1 MLKNVTNRLY
11 ITMEITERQGVFHI
25 SAFIKILRSKGGRTN
40 HMLTANKYPILEF
53 DDNQMAKLNPTAFA
67 GQSFETDK
75 LIITFFPEVMNK
87 LEDNGKIVLER
98 TIHGENPVL
107 IYRFSDENILIT
119 LGQVGCPAC
128 AGNLDLF
135 HAMGITKVMFCGG
148 GGVLDKKIE
157 VGQILVVDGAIR
169 DEGFSYHYI
178 EPARYIYTDPKI
190 TEKITEYLEN
200 NSISY
205 IRGLTWTTD
214 AMFRETPHR
223 IAQRKSEGAKIVEM
237 EQAGCIAVSQFR
249 DFAYGALIYGG
260 DDVSQDEWS
269 KRSWRSREGIRYD
282 LVMLCK
288 TLVNI
293 I

>member
-1 MLKNVTNRLY
+1 
-11 ITMEITERQGVFHI
+11 
-25 SAFIKILRSKGGRTN
+25 
-40 HMLTANKYPILEF
+40 MLTENKYPILEF
-53 DDNQMAKLNPTAFA
+53 DNNKMAKLNPTSFA

-87 LEDNGKIVLER
+87 LEDDGKIVLER

-119 LGQVGCPAC
+119 LGQIGCPAC

-148 GGVLDKKIE
+148 GGVLDKNIE

-169 DEGFSYHYI
+169 DDGFSYHYI
-178 EPARYIYTDPKI
+178 EPARYIYTDPK
-190 TEKITEYLEN
+190 TNEKITEYLEN
-200 NSISY
+200 NAISY

-214 AMFRETPHR
+214 AIYRETPDR

-282 LVMLCK
+282 LVILCK